1 MKKESFLLELQVLK
15 EIAEIL
21 NEGTDLHSTLNCALA
36 KLVQVTGLDTGWIFL
51 IDKNR
56 DYELVASHELPPAL
70 LNEEAKPMC
79 NGDCWCVDKY
89 NTGRLNKASNIME
102 CKRLE
107 DSIIHKWGETN
118 GVTHHA
124 TVPLQAGEESFGLL
138 NVAASNKL
146 KFNQEELNLL
156 GAVALQIGTAIKRIQ
171 LTEKVKE
178 FELIQERN
186 RLAKDLHDSV
196 SQLLF
201 SINVTAKAGANVSDN
216 VKIKDTFNHIQ
227 QIAQE
232 AQAEMKALIWQLRPQ
247 GIEKGI
253 VSALINYGEMLG
265 LKVISNVKGTTILPS
280 KVEET
285 LWRVGQEAFNN
296 CRKHSGQNTIYLQL
310 SISTK
315 KVKMTIRDQ
324 GVGFICPKDVQI
336 PTLGLKSMKERV
348 ESLKGSFLVESNLN
362 KGTKITTNIPF

>member
-1 MKKESFLLELQVLK
+1 MKKEPFLLELQVLK

-21 NEGTDLHSTLNCALA
+21 NEGTDLNSTLNCALA
-36 KLVQVTGLDTGWIFL
+36 KLIQVTGLDTGWIFL
-51 IDKNR
+51 IDKNGNF
-56 DYELVASHELPPAL
+56 DLAASHELPPAL
-70 LNEEAKPMC
+70 MNKEAKPMHC
-79 NGDCWCVDKY
+79 GDCWCVDKY

-107 DSIIHKWGETN
+107 DSIIHNWGETN
-118 GVTHHA
+118 NVTHHA

-146 KFNQEELNLL
+146 KFDQEELNLL

-178 FELIQERN
+178 IEVIQERN

-201 SINVTAKAGANVSDN
+201 SINVTAKAGMNVSDN
-216 VKIKDTFNHIQ
+216 QKVKDTFNQIQ

-253 VSALINYGEMLG
+253 VGALINYGEMLG
-265 LKVISNVKGTTILPS
+265 LNVHSSVKGTSILPA
-280 KVEET
+280 KIEET

-296 CRKHSGQNTIYLQL
+296 CRKHSGQNNIYIQL
-310 SISTK
+310 TISTK
-315 KVKMTIRDQ
+315 KVKMTIRDN
-324 GVGFICPKDVQI
+324 GIGFVCPKDVQI

-348 ESLKGSFLVESNLN
+348 ESIKGSFLVESELN
-362 KGTKITTNIPF
+362 KGTKITTSIPF